1 MPGEQMM
8 FGYEHLEKMVFTG
21 PRQGDPGAC
30 VCGTREDG
38 RFWCS
43 GEGSALEMR
52 LHAEKLEAMKKQTT
66 VGDLSRT
73 GTIEPMKNTIPSHTC
88 RCMSVGDLSKA
99 SLRRNEHD

>member
-1 MPGEQMM
+1 MAGEEKM
-8 FGYEHLEKMVFTG
+8 FGHEHVQKMTFTA
-21 PRQGDPGAC
+21 RQGDPGAC

-88 RCMSVGDLSKA
+88 RCMSVGDLSKS
-99 SLRRNEHD
+99 SLRDEHDN